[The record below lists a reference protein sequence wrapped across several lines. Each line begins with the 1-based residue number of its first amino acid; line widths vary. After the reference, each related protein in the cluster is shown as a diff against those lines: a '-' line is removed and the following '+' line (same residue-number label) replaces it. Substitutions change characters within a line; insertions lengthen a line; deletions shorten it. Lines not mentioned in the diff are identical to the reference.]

1 MEQKQDLPSY
11 PNPEIANQLQS
22 TPPAKGFIDAF
33 SLTGKSIGILKLTWR
48 TLLTLAVVPVAFF
61 IVALVFSA
69 FNTGSEGDGS
79 NAAASIV
86 VFITGVI
93 AMVSVA
99 LIVPAF
105 DLTLLKGAKGEQP
118 TFKDVFR
125 PGLSFFWRYIGMS
138 ILVGLLTII
147 GFILL
152 IVPGLF
158 VMKWF
163 LLSSYYLLDRNVGVI
178 DAMKMSMEA
187 SKRYNGPIWGV
198 VGVQI
203 LINLIGTIP
212 ILGWIPSFIWGI
224 LYLGA
229 PAARYI
235 EVKTAD
241 AGTDASHTDD
251 MSAVAAS

>member
-1 MEQKQDLPSY
+1 MEQKQDLPTY

-22 TPPAKGFIDAF
+22 TPPVKGFADAF
-33 SLTGKSIGILKLTWR
+33 SLTSKSIAVLKLTWR
-48 TLLTLAVVPVAFF
+48 TLLTLIAVPLGLFM
-61 IVALVFSA
+61 IVLIFSA
-69 FNTGSEGDGS
+69 FNMGAEAGKTNPTVSII
-79 NAAASIV
+79 AFLASVVAIV
-86 VFITGVI
+86 SAFMVI
-93 AMVSVA
+93 
-99 LIVPAF
+99 PAF

-118 TFKDVFR
+118 TFKDVFK
-125 PGLSFFWRYIGMS
+125 PGLSFFWRYIGLS

-147 GFILL
+147 GFVLL

-178 DAMKMSMEA
+178 DAMKMSKEA
-187 SKRYNGPIWGV
+187 SKRYSGPIWGV
-198 VGVQI
+198 IGVQI

-212 ILGWIPSFIWGI
+212 ILGWIPSFVWGI

-241 AGTDASHTDD
+241 SKEQASSGDD
-251 MSAVAAS
+251 LAAVAAS